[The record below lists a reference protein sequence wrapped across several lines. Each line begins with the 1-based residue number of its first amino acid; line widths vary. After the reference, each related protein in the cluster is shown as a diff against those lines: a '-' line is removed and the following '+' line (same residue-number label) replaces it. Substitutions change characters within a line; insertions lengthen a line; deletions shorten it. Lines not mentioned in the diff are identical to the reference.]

1 MVQLNEVELI
11 STGYHLPGNPIP
23 FAKVED
29 VLGLLDKASPKI
41 QKLVPRL
48 KNMIE
53 DILKAKCCYFAIDPK
68 TKKQS
73 ETNTDMSV
81 KAIKQALERAKLK
94 PDDLDLIVLGTPVP
108 DYLIPNTTS
117 MIQER
122 LGIEK
127 CVEMEIHSNCTAIT
141 KALQVAFD
149 SIRVGRYKTVAVVYS
164 QNPSAYLNSAYY
176 NQEKVKP
183 ENLLLRWFLSDAAG
197 CMILK
202 ASESIKSGIKIL
214 GVYNDSVGS
223 KMPVGMWMKFGA
235 ANMITDEAVK
245 SGSHHFGQDY
255 GLVNEK
261 APEIGTKSLGHMLKE
276 LRIKAEDVSRL
287 IVTLPSYKL
296 EDKTKE
302 LVEKELGIK
311 PDKWFS
317 NVETK
322 GYCGGASLI
331 SCVNDLLEDK
341 TLKKGE
347 IVIAFAVESS
357 KWMNGGFALI
367 SN

>member
-1 MVQLNEVELI
+1 MPPLNEVQLV
-11 STGYHLPGNPIP
+11 STGYHLPGQPIP

-29 VLGLLDKASPKI
+29 ILGLLDKASPKI

-48 KNMIE
+48 KTMIE
-53 DILKAKCCYFAIDPK
+53 SILKAKCCYFAIDPK

-81 KAIKQALERAKLK
+81 KAIKQALDRANLK
-94 PDDLDLIVLGTPVP
+94 PGDLDLIVLGAPVP
-108 DYLIPNTTS
+108 DTSS

-223 KMPVGMWMKFGA
+223 
-235 ANMITDEAVK
+235 N
-245 SGSHHFGQDY
+245 
-255 GLVNEK
+255 
-261 APEIGTKSLGHMLKE
+261 
-276 LRIKAEDVSRL
+276 
-287 IVTLPSYKL
+287 SY
-296 EDKTKE
+296 T
-302 LVEKELGIK
+302 I
-311 PDKWFS
+311 
-317 NVETK
+317 
-322 GYCGGASLI
+322 
-331 SCVNDLLEDK
+331 
-341 TLKKGE
+341 
-347 IVIAFAVESS
+347 
-357 KWMNGGFALI
+357 
-367 SN
+367 